1 MSESNWRRNLQT
13 AVNAARMS
21 ESRTVPVYPDD
32 VQAALDRAV
41 RTLPEKVPEVL
52 VWRAEGSRIWT
63 GTGWIHCG
71 RGELHLAEAIVAAH
85 NGVLAGLFGAE
96 AMPS

>member
-1 MSESNWRRNLQT
+1 MSENQWRRNLQS
-13 AVNAARMS
+13 AVNAAGMS
-21 ESRTVPVYPDD
+21 GHRTVPVYPDD
-32 VQAALDRAV
+32 VQTALDCAARA
-41 RTLPEKVPEVL
+41 LPEKVPEVL

-71 RGELHLAEAIVAAH
+71 RGELHLAETIVAAH
-85 NGVLAGLFGAE
+85 NGVLSGLFGTE